1 MLVHGNFKK
10 ERVRLA
16 ELKSALKLME
26 ARRPLESEA
35 VGIVLDKNIE
45 HCKQSIKTLVM
56 EMLINNY
63 TGDDL

>member
-16 ELKSALKLME
+16 ELKSALALME

-35 VGIVLDKNIE
+35 VGAVLDKNIE

>member
-1 MLVHGNFKK
+1 MQVHGNFKQ

-16 ELKSALKLME
+16 ELKSALALME
-26 ARRPLESEA
+26 ARKPLESKA

-45 HCKQSIKTLVM
+45 YCKQSIKKLVM
-56 EMLINNY
+56 EMLVNNY

>member
-1 MLVHGNFKK
+1 MLVHGDFKK

-16 ELKSALKLME
+16 ELKSALALME
-26 ARRPLESEA
+26 ARKPLESEA

-45 HCKQSIKTLVM
+45 YCKQSIKKLVM

>member
-1 MLVHGNFKK
+1 MLVHGDFKK

-16 ELKSALKLME
+16 ELKSALALME

>member
-1 MLVHGNFKK
+1 MLVHGDFKK

-16 ELKSALKLME
+16 ELKSALALME

-45 HCKQSIKTLVM
+45 YCKQSIKKLVM
-56 EMLINNY
+56 EMLTNNY
-63 TGDDL
+63 MGDDL

>member
-1 MLVHGNFKK
+1 MLVHGDFKK

-16 ELKSALKLME
+16 ELKSALVLME

-35 VGIVLDKNIE
+35 VGMVLDKNIE
-45 HCKQSIKTLVM
+45 HCKQSIKKLVM

>member
-1 MLVHGNFKK
+1 
-10 ERVRLA
+10 
-16 ELKSALKLME
+16 ME

-45 HCKQSIKTLVM
+45 YCRQSIKKLVM

-63 TGDDL
+63 MGDDL

>member
-1 MLVHGNFKK
+1 MQAHGNFKK

-16 ELKSALKLME
+16 ELKAALAEME
-26 ARRPLESEA
+26 ARKLVEIEA
-35 VGIVLDKNIE
+35 VGIVLDRNIAY
-45 HCKQSIKTLVM
+45 CKESIKKLVM

>member
-1 MLVHGNFKK
+1 MQVHGNFKQ

-16 ELKSALKLME
+16 ELKSALALME
-26 ARRPLESEA
+26 ARKPLESEA
-35 VGIVLDKNIE
+35 VGMVLDKNIE
-45 HCKQSIKTLVM
+45 HCKQSIKNLVM

>member
-1 MLVHGNFKK
+1 MQVHGNFKK

-16 ELKSALKLME
+16 ELKSALALME

>member
-1 MLVHGNFKK
+1 MLVHGDFKK

-16 ELKSALKLME
+16 ELKSSLAFME

-45 HCKQSIKTLVM
+45 YCKQSIKKLVL

-63 TGDDL
+63 MGDDL

>member
-1 MLVHGNFKK
+1 MQVHGNFKQ

-16 ELKSALKLME
+16 ELKSALALME
-26 ARRPLESEA
+26 ARKPLESKA

-45 HCKQSIKTLVM
+45 YCKQSIKKLVM

>member
-1 MLVHGNFKK
+1 MQVHGDFKK

-45 HCKQSIKTLVM
+45 YCKQSIKTLVM
-56 EMLINNY
+56 EMLTNNY
-63 TGDDL
+63 MGDDL

>member
-1 MLVHGNFKK
+1 MQARGDFKQ
-10 ERVRLA
+10 ERARLA
-16 ELKSALKLME
+16 ELKSAIALME

-35 VGIVLDKNIE
+35 VGMVLDKNIDY
-45 HCKQSIKTLVM
+45 CKQSIKKLVM

>member
-1 MLVHGNFKK
+1 MQVHGNFKK

-16 ELKSALKLME
+16 ELKAALAEME
-26 ARRPLESEA
+26 ARKLLEIEA
-35 VGIVLDKNIE
+35 VGIVLDRNIAY
-45 HCKQSIKTLVM
+45 CKESIKKLVM

>member
-1 MLVHGNFKK
+1 MLVHGNFKQ

-16 ELKSALKLME
+16 ELKAALASME
-26 ARRPLESEA
+26 ARKPLESEA

-45 HCKQSIKTLVM
+45 YCRQSIKKLVM

-63 TGDDL
+63 MGDDL

>member
-1 MLVHGNFKK
+1 MQVHGDFKK

-16 ELKSALKLME
+16 ELKSSLALME

>member
-1 MLVHGNFKK
+1 MQVHGNFKK

-16 ELKSALKLME
+16 ELKAALAEME
-26 ARRPLESEA
+26 ARKPLEIEA

-45 HCKQSIKTLVM
+45 YCKQSIKTLVM
-56 EMLINNY
+56 EMLINKY

>member
-1 MLVHGNFKK
+1 MLVHGDFKQ

-16 ELKSALKLME
+16 ELKTALASME
-26 ARRPLESEA
+26 ARKPLESEA

-45 HCKQSIKTLVM
+45 YCRQSIKKLVM

-63 TGDDL
+63 VGDDL

>member
-1 MLVHGNFKK
+1 MLVHGDFKK

-16 ELKSALKLME
+16 ELKSALALME

-45 HCKQSIKTLVM
+45 YCKQSIKKLVM

-63 TGDDL
+63 MGDDL

>member
-1 MLVHGNFKK
+1 MQVHGDFKK

-16 ELKSALKLME
+16 ELKSALVLME
-26 ARRPLESEA
+26 ARKPLEIEA

-45 HCKQSIKTLVM
+45 YCKESIKKLVM

>member
-1 MLVHGNFKK
+1 MQVHGDFKK

-16 ELKSALKLME
+16 ELKSALALME
-26 ARRPLESEA
+26 AQKLLESEA

-45 HCKQSIKTLVM
+45 YCKQSIKKLVM

-63 TGDDL
+63 MGDDL

>member
-1 MLVHGNFKK
+1 MLVHGDFKK

-16 ELKSALKLME
+16 ELKSALALME

-45 HCKQSIKTLVM
+45 YCRQSIKKLVM
-56 EMLINNY
+56 EMLVNNY
-63 TGDDL
+63 MGDDL